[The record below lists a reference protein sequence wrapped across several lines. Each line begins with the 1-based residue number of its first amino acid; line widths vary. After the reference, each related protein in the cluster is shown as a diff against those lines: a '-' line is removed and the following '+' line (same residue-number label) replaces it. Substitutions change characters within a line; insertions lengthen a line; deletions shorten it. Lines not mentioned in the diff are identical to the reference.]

1 METPPVARRYVQ
13 SLHHAGVLEEHTFSA
28 KPSISQPDSPRPPSF
43 SPASLQNTADCGT
56 ASDATRNFIAQYH
69 STNNYSPYSMEN
81 TRHRYP
87 QCRQRQGVMS

>member
-69 STNNYSPYSMEN
+69 STNTLPIPWKTHDTAILSV
-81 TRHRYP
+81 
-87 QCRQRQGVMS
+87 GKGKV